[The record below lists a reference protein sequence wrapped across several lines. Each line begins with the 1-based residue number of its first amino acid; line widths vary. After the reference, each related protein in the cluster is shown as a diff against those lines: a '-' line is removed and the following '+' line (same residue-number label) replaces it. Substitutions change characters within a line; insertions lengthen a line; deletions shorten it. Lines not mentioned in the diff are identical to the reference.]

1 MRKEKDNILVTGWP
15 VMWIKL
21 KAGLA
26 LMSISFS
33 TLRNPGKS
41 LRTLSRLLGQRKRI
55 HGNRRDHKI
64 VRSGNRYYWSIY
76 TPGFP
81 STGFNRMIEQ
91 EIRRITAQDRS
102 DIPLQTLILSISSR
116 CHYQCQHCFE
126 GKNLKGWEQLT
137 ISDLVKVLRE
147 AISMGIPHI
156 QIGGGE
162 PVLRFKDLIRLLKMG
177 KDHMEFWLSTS
188 GYGLT
193 RDKAWDLKIAGLTGA
208 NISLD
213 HWKEEKHNQFRNHP
227 EAYRWALEAVENC
240 KNVGILPCLTICIT
254 HDMAGEEQLM
264 RYLTLARNLE
274 VPFVRFLEARNVG
287 NYEGK
292 DVLLT
297 DKEQQVIVDFIR
309 KMNGSRRNRTYPI
322 IQYSGYHQRKI
333 GCFGAG
339 NRYIHIDAAG
349 NYHSCP
355 FCRGV
360 TGNIRDM
367 NLKEGI
373 RLLREVGCHLFTTN
387 PSA

>member
-15 VMWIKL
+15 MRWIKF

-26 LMSISFS
+26 LMSISIS

-81 STGFNRMIEQ
+81 SAGFNQMIEQ

-116 CHYQCQHCFE
+116 CHYQCEHCFE
-126 GKNLKGWEQLT
+126 GKNLKRWEQLT
-137 ISDLVKVLRE
+137 ISDLVKVIRE

-162 PVLRFKDLIRLLKMG
+162 PMLRFKDLIRLIKMG

-213 HWKEEKHNQFRNHP
+213 HWKEEKHNHFRNHP
-227 EAYRWALEAVENC
+227 EAFRWTLEAVENC
-240 KNVGILPCLTICIT
+240 KNVGILPSLTICIT
-254 HDMAGEEQLM
+254 HEMAGEEQLM

-274 VPFVRFLEARNVG
+274 VPFVRFLEARNAG

-297 DKEQQVIVDFIR
+297 DKEQQVIVDFML

-322 IQYSGYHQRKI
+322 IQYPGYHQRKI

-355 FCRGV
+355 FCRGAN
-360 TGNIRDM
+360 GNIKDM
-367 NLKEGI
+367 GLKKGI
-373 RLLREVGCHLFTTN
+373 LMLHEKGCQLFTTN
-387 PSA
+387 PSS

>member
-41 LRTLSRLLGQRKRI
+41 FRTLSRLLGQRKRI

-81 STGFNRMIEQ
+81 SIGFNQMIEQ
-91 EIRRITAQDRS
+91 EIRRISAQDRS

-126 GKNLKGWEQLT
+126 GKNLKSWEQLT

-162 PVLRFKDLIRLLKMG
+162 PILRFKDLIRLLKMG

-193 RDKAWDLKIAGLTGA
+193 LDKAWDLKIAGLTGA

-274 VPFVRFLEARNVG
+274 VPFVRFLEARNAG

-297 DKEQQVIVDFIR
+297 DKEQQVILDFIR

-349 NYHSCP
+349 NYQSCP
-355 FCRGV
+355 FCRGA
-360 TGNIRDM
+360 TGNIKDM
-367 NLKEGI
+367 GLKEGI
-373 RLLREVGCHLFTTN
+373 RMLREAGCQLFTTN

>member
-1 MRKEKDNILVTGWP
+1 MKKERGNILVSGWP
-15 VMWIKL
+15 ARRIKL
-21 KAGLA
+21 KAGAA
-26 LMSISFS
+26 LLSVSFS
-33 TLRNPGKS
+33 TLRNPVKS
-41 LRTLSRLLGQRKRI
+41 LWALSRLLGQRKRL

-81 STGFNRMIEQ
+81 SAGFNQMIEQ
-91 EIRRITAQDRS
+91 EIRRISVQDVG

-126 GKNLKGWEQLT
+126 GKNLKRWEQLT
-137 ISDLVKVLRE
+137 ISDLAKVLRE
-147 AISMGIPHI
+147 AIHMGIPHI

-162 PVLRFKDLIRLLKMG
+162 PMLRFRDLIRLLEMG
-177 KDHMEFWLSTS
+177 KDHTEFWLSTS

-193 RDKAWDLKIAGLTGA
+193 RDKAWDLKVAGLTGA

-227 EAYRWALEAVENC
+227 EAFRWALEAVENC
-240 KNVGILPCLTICIT
+240 KNVGILPNLTICIT
-254 HDMAGEEQLM
+254 HEMAREEQLM

-274 VPFVRFLEARNVG
+274 VPFVRFLEARKAG
-287 NYEGK
+287 NFEGK

-297 DKEQQVIVDFIR
+297 DKEQQDIVDFIL

-322 IQYSGYHQRKI
+322 IQYPGYHQRKI
-333 GCFGAG
+333 GCYGAG

-355 FCRGV
+355 FCRGAA
-360 TGNIRDM
+360 GNIKEM
-367 NLKEGI
+367 GLTEGI
-373 RLLREVGCHLFTTN
+373 RLLREQGCQLFKTN
-387 PSA
+387 PNA

>member
-33 TLRNPGKS
+33 TLRNSVKS

-64 VRSGNRYYWSIY
+64 ARSGNRYYWSIY
-76 TPGFP
+76 IPGFP
-81 STGFNRMIEQ
+81 SIGFNQMIEQ
-91 EIRRITAQDRS
+91 EIRRISAQDRRE
-102 DIPLQTLILSISSR
+102 IPLQTLILSISSR
-116 CHYQCQHCFE
+116 CHYQCEHCFE

-162 PVLRFKDLIRLLKMG
+162 PLLRFKDLIRLLKMG
-177 KDHMEFWLSTS
+177 KDHMEFWLATS

-227 EAYRWALEAVENC
+227 EAFRWALEAVENC

-254 HDMAGEEQLM
+254 HDTAGQEQLM

-297 DKEQQVIVDFIR
+297 DKEQQVIVDFIL

-322 IQYSGYHQRKI
+322 IQYAGYHQRKI

-355 FCRGV
+355 FCRGAA
-360 TGNIRDM
+360 GNIKDM
-367 NLKEGI
+367 GLEKGI
-373 RLLREVGCHLFTTN
+373 SMLREKGCQLFTTN
-387 PSA
+387 S

>member
-33 TLRNPGKS
+33 TLRNLGKS

-162 PVLRFKDLIRLLKMG
+162 PVLRFKDLFRLLKMG